1 MVPSG
6 ETERERSTTASGTD
20 VLRVVRAQYINGQ
33 SVDLAVVA
41 DQLGLARGAIQRR
54 FGSRE
59 TLLSEVIFQEFEF
72 LMARK
77 RAQARGTGARW
88 LLEVLDGVNR
98 ALSRSAALRWLLEH
112 EQRLGLGLLTSS
124 GGQVQPRV
132 VDSIQRLIIDQA
144 AVGAYLPTVSPDD
157 LAYALVR
164 VMEAFLYDDAEARIR
179 GEHESMREIQAA
191 LLGVRL

>member
-6 ETERERSTTASGTD
+6 ETERERSDTASGTD

-41 DQLGLARGAIQRR
+41 DQLGLARDAIQRR

-59 TLLSEVIFQEFEF
+59 TLLSEVIFQEFEC

-112 EQRLGLGLLTSS
+112 EQRTGLGLLTSS

-132 VDSIQRLIIDQA
+132 VNSIQSLIIDQA

>member
-6 ETERERSTTASGTD
+6 ETERERSDTASGTD

-41 DQLGLARGAIQRR
+41 DQLGLARDAIQRR

-59 TLLSEVIFQEFEF
+59 TLLSEVIFQEFEC

-77 RAQARGTGARW
+77 RAQARGTGAQW

-112 EQRLGLGLLTSS
+112 EQRTGLGLLTSS

-132 VDSIQRLIIDQA
+132 VNSIQRLIIDQA